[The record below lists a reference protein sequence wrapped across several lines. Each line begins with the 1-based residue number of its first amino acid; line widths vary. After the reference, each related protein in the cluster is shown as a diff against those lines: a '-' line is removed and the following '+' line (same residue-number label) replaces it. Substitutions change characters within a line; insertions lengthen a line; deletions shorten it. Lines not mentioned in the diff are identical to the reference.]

1 MTDNADAPIEYIRL
15 TRERYELNGYE
26 PYRWVWNDAPSG
38 LTKPTKPVSES
49 RIAVIVSGGTYVAGQ
64 VAFHYKDDTGFRKI
78 PKDVDPKDL
87 RFTHVAGK
95 YLKSALKEPN
105 CLVPL
110 DALANLEADG
120 TIGEVAD
127 PLLSIMGGIYSSR
140 KVREIVYPALAEQV
154 RAAKADAVLL
164 IPMCPVCHQSMSVM
178 ARMFEDDGLPTVCM
192 VSALDIVQ
200 SAKPPRAS
208 FTDYP
213 LGHTAGKPG
222 DLEDQLDTVS
232 RALELFATVDQPG
245 TIVDIGKNWLD
256 IDPDW
261 KAKVLDDDGVDRRG
275 ERDETPRYERPD
287 DKVLAE
293 RAMA

>member
-1 MTDNADAPIEYIRL
+1 
-15 TRERYELNGYE
+15 
-26 PYRWVWNDAPSG
+26 
-38 LTKPTKPVSES
+38 
-49 RIAVIVSGGTYVAGQ
+49 
-64 VAFHYKDDTGFRKI
+64 
-78 PKDVDPKDL
+78 
-87 RFTHVAGK
+87 
-95 YLKSALKEPN
+95 
-105 CLVPL
+105 
-110 DALANLEADG
+110 
-120 TIGEVAD
+120 
-127 PLLSIMGGIYSSR
+127 
-140 KVREIVYPALAEQV
+140 
-154 RAAKADAVLL
+154 
-164 IPMCPVCHQSMSVM
+164 MCPVCHQSMSVM

-208 FTDYP
+208 FVDYP

-232 RALELFATVDQPG
+232 RALELFASVDQPG